1 MLLNSKMCESVRK
14 TMRKIKS
21 RKKRTLNRLL
31 NPLAL
36 QADDF
41 MVVVVRLM
49 EFLYFPQQQQKTE

>member
-1 MLLNSKMCESVRK
+1 MLLNEYMWESVRK
-14 TMRKIKS
+14 NDACKK
-21 RKKRTLNRLL
+21 KVEKRTLNRLL

-49 EFLYFPQQQQKTE
+49 EFFNNNNN